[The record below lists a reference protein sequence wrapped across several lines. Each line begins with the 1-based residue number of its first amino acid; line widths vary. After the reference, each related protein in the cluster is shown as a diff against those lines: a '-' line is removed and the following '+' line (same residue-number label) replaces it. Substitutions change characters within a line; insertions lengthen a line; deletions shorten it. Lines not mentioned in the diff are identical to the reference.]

1 MLVVRSIGGKRRAHR
16 PLDQRRHVGWKT
28 YRLPRAT
35 HGRIHSS
42 PGSKPLGTECGTQK
56 TPTRSDLGAPLL
68 NAIFDITS
76 TYLFIFCVSKR
87 YHSDKHLSEFLPTR
101 WRQKSTGID
110 EEKITPLSPY
120 AQMKVVFGITLGYNA
135 LDRNLGISK
144 SQGTTIRNHVQ
155 NSEFSLRFCF

>member
-1 MLVVRSIGGKRRAHR
+1 VLDRCSKYWRQASRASSARSTSTRLMEDLPASAVDVRAHSFEPGFETTR
-16 PLDQRRHVGWKT
+16 YRVRHTENSNPQRSRSSVVKRDFRHYV
-28 YRLPRAT
+28 
-35 HGRIHSS
+35 
-42 PGSKPLGTECGTQK
+42 
-56 TPTRSDLGAPLL
+56 
-68 NAIFDITS
+68 N
-76 TYLFIFCVSKR
+76 LFVHFFA